1 MYLEVSMT
9 HASLKKYQQT
19 NKSTAQQ
26 ASPYQLVAMLFQ
38 KLLDNIATAKGAISQ
53 KDFAKKGSEISNA
66 IAIIGVLEGS
76 LDFKEGGEVSNNLAA
91 LYKFCSEQLLVA
103 STDNSSEKLDEIIQI
118 LLPIK
123 SGWDSIPLE
132 TQSQV
137 SFDS

>member
-1 MYLEVSMT
+1 MT
-9 HASLKKYQQT
+9 HASLKKYQQV

-53 KDFAKKGSEISNA
+53 KNYAKKGTELSNA

-76 LDFKEGGEVSNNLAA
+76 LDFKQGGDVSANLAS
-91 LYKFCSEQLLVA
+91 LYQFCSEQLLEASVNNDIDKLNEVA
-103 STDNSSEKLDEIIQI
+103 QI
-118 LLPIK
+118 LIPIK

-132 TQSQV
+132 NQEQV
-137 SFDS
+137 SF

>member
-1 MYLEVSMT
+1 MT

-38 KLLDNIATAKGAISQ
+38 KLLGNIATAKGAISQ
-53 KDFAKKGSEISNA
+53 NNFEKKGTELSNA

-76 LDFKEGGEVSNNLAA
+76 LDFKQGGEVSENLAS
-91 LYKFCSEQLLVA
+91 LYKYCSEQLLVA
-103 STDNSSEKLDEIIQI
+103 STNNDPDKLEEVIQI

-123 SGWDSIPLE
+123 SGWDSIPVE
-132 TQSQV
+132 SQGKV
-137 SFDS
+137 SF

>member
-1 MYLEVSMT
+1 MA

-19 NKSTAQQ
+19 NKSTAEQ

-38 KLLDNIATAKGAISQ
+38 KLLGNIATAKGAIAQSN
-53 KDFAKKGSEISNA
+53 FEKKGTELSNA

-76 LDFKEGGEVSNNLAA
+76 LDFEHGGEVSDNLAS

-103 STDNSSEKLDEIIQI
+103 STDNDIDKLEEIIQI

-123 SGWDSIPLE
+123 AGWDSIPFE
-132 TQSQV
+132 NQNQV
-137 SFDS
+137 SF

>member
-1 MYLEVSMT
+1 MT

-19 NKSTAQQ
+19 NKSTAQE

-38 KLLDNIATAKGAISQ
+38 KLLGNIATAKGAISQ
-53 KDFAKKGSEISNA
+53 NNFEKKGTELSNA

-76 LDFKEGGEVSNNLAA
+76 LDFKQGGEVSENLAT

-103 STDNSSEKLDEIIQI
+103 STNNDAEKLEEIIQI

-123 SGWDSIPLE
+123 AGWDSIPVE
-132 TQSQV
+132 TQGQV
-137 SFDS
+137 SF

>member
-1 MYLEVSMT
+1 MT

-19 NKSTAQQ
+19 NRSAAQQ

-38 KLLDNIATAKGAISQ
+38 KLLGNIATAKGAIAQ
-53 KDFAKKGSEISNA
+53 NNFEKKGTELSNA

-76 LDFKEGGEVSNNLAA
+76 LDFEQGGEVSDNLAS
-91 LYKFCSEQLLVA
+91 LYKYCSEQLLIA
-103 STDNSSEKLDEIIQI
+103 STNNDIEKLEEIIQI

-123 SGWDSIPLE
+123 AGWDSIPVD

>member
-1 MYLEVSMT
+1 MT

-19 NKSTAQQ
+19 NRSAAQQ
-26 ASPYQLVAMLFQ
+26 ASPYKLVAMLFQ
-38 KLLDNIATAKGAISQ
+38 KLVDNIATAKGSISQ
-53 KDFAKKGSEISNA
+53 NDLAKKGSEISNA

-76 LDFKEGGEVSNNLAA
+76 LDFEQGGEVSENLAS
-91 LYKFCSEQLLVA
+91 LYKFCSEQLLIA
-103 STDNSSEKLDEIIQI
+103 STNNDIEKLEEVIQI

-123 SGWDSIPLE
+123 SGWDSIPVD

>member
-1 MYLEVSMT
+1 MT

-38 KLLDNIATAKGAISQ
+38 KLLGNIATAKGAISQ
-53 KDFAKKGSEISNA
+53 SNFEKKGTELSNA

-76 LDFKEGGEVSNNLAA
+76 LDFKQGGEVSENLAL

-103 STDNSSEKLDEIIQI
+103 STNNDSDKLEEVIQI

-123 SGWDSIPLE
+123 AGWDSIPLE
-132 TQSQV
+132 NQTQV
-137 SFDS
+137 SF

>member
-1 MYLEVSMT
+1 MT

-38 KLLDNIATAKGAISQ
+38 KLLGNIATAKGAISQ
-53 KDFAKKGSEISNA
+53 RNFEKKGTELSNA

-76 LDFKEGGEVSNNLAA
+76 LDFKQGGEVSENLAS
-91 LYKFCSEQLLVA
+91 LYRFCSEQLLVA
-103 STDNSSEKLDEIIQI
+103 STNNDADKLEEVIQI

-123 SGWDSIPLE
+123 AGWDSIPLE
-132 TQSQV
+132 TQGQV
-137 SFDS
+137 SF

>member
-1 MYLEVSMT
+1 MT

-38 KLLDNIATAKGAISQ
+38 KLLGNIATAKGAISQ
-53 KDFAKKGSEISNA
+53 RNFEKKGTELSNA

-76 LDFKEGGEVSNNLAA
+76 LDFKQGGEVSENLAS
-91 LYKFCSEQLLVA
+91 LYKYCSEQLLVA
-103 STDNSSEKLDEIIQI
+103 STNNDPDKLEEIIQI

-123 SGWDSIPLE
+123 AGWDSIPLE
-132 TQSQV
+132 NQNQV
-137 SFDS
+137 SF

>member
-1 MYLEVSMT
+1 MT

-19 NKSTAQQ
+19 NRSTAQQ

-38 KLLDNIATAKGAISQ
+38 KLLDNIATAKGAINQS
-53 KDFAKKGSEISNA
+53 DFAKKGSEISNA

-76 LDFKEGGEVSNNLAA
+76 LDFEEGGEVSKNLAS
-91 LYKFCSEQLLVA
+91 LYDYCSEQLLIA
-103 STDNSSEKLDEIIQI
+103 STENDAEKLEEIIQI

-132 TQSQV
+132 TQGQV
-137 SFDS
+137 SFGS

>member
-1 MYLEVSMT
+1 MT

-38 KLLDNIATAKGAISQ
+38 KLLGNIATAKGAISQ
-53 KDFAKKGSEISNA
+53 KNFEKKGTELSNA

-76 LDFKEGGEVSNNLAA
+76 LDFKQGGEVSENLAS

-103 STDNSSEKLDEIIQI
+103 STNNDSEKLEEIIQI

-123 SGWDSIPLE
+123 AGWDSIPLANQE
-132 TQSQV
+132 QV
-137 SFDS
+137 SF

>member
-1 MYLEVSMT
+1 MT

-19 NKSTAQQ
+19 TKSTAQQ

-38 KLLDNIATAKGAISQ
+38 KLLGNIATEKGAISQ
-53 KDFAKKGSEISNA
+53 NNFDKKGTELSNA

-76 LDFKEGGEVSNNLAA
+76 LDFKEGGEVSENLAS

-103 STDNSSEKLDEIIQI
+103 STNNDSDKLEEVIQI

-123 SGWDSIPLE
+123 AGWDSIPLE
-132 TQSQV
+132 NQNQV
-137 SFDS
+137 SF

>member
-1 MYLEVSMT
+1 MT